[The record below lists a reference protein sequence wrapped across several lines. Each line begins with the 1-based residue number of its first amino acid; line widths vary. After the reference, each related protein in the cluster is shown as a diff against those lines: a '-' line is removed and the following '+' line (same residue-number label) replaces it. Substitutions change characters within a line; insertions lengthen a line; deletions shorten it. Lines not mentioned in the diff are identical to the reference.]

1 MKLCNATSV
10 VMENGLTHG
19 ADENRH
25 SVLGFA
31 VHGKVRRA
39 WRRLEWQ
46 GIVFGSVE
54 CGHKSLWFCVL
65 FRVKEIV
72 FDDP

>member
-1 MKLCNATSV
+1 
-10 VMENGLTHG
+10 
-19 ADENRH
+19 
-25 SVLGFA
+25 

>member
-1 MKLCNATSV
+1 MKLFNATSV

-19 ADENRH
+19 ADENRN
-25 SVLGFA
+25 SILGVA

-54 CGHKSLWFCVL
+54 YGHTCQWFRVL
-65 FRVKEIV
+65 FRSSM
-72 FDDP
+72 